1 MIRLRMQLMRIM
13 SSMVQNRGVCMEEKR
28 YKVVKSSGAL
38 CIVAGVLNITIG
50 VTLGVLLI
58 VSGARLIAS
67 KSKNLF

>member
-1 MIRLRMQLMRIM
+1 
-13 SSMVQNRGVCMEEKR
+13 MEEKR